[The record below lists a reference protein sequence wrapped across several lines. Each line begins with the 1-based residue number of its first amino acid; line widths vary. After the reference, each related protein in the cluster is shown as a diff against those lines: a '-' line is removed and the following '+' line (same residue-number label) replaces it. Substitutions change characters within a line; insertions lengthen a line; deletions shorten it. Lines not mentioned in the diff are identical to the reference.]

1 MSPNRS
7 SNTPLRLPWFF
18 CPYINSPPKAKKIMS
33 EMCTCTLPQGAV
45 HKLHNCGGFV
55 RTLKSDARYFW
66 GNQLFDR
73 MPTTCIYLL
82 QESAKRRTHKQQKD
96 NESDL
101 VIDKFRNLNHDIET
115 FKILWQSLR
124 CFTHESRGGRGA
136 VWAVPDYCTKKDFWT
151 TLGILNWHILIYFC
165 ACVFHRFQIS
175 PSQLQSRLGVTR
187 TSGQYFATIADNCS
201 TQFSFVCNSEIPLSK
216 LHKLSP

>member
-7 SNTPLRLPWFF
+7 SNTPLRLPCFF

-33 EMCTCTLPQGAV
+33 EMCT
-45 HKLHNCGGFV
+45 F
-55 RTLKSDARYFW
+55 
-66 GNQLFDR
+66 FDR

-82 QESAKRRTHKQQKD
+82 QESAKRRTHEQQKD

-136 VWAVPDYCTKKDFWT
+136 AWAVPDYCTKKDFWT

-216 LHKLSP
+216 LHKLSL

>member
-7 SNTPLRLPWFF
+7 SNTPLRLPCFF

-82 QESAKRRTHKQQKD
+82 QESAKRRTHKQQKKD

-101 VIDKFRNLNHDIET
+101 LIDKFRNLNHDIET

-124 CFTHESRGGRGA
+124 CYGSWELWKLLLMEVGGVGTGV
-136 VWAVPDYCTKKDFWT
+136 VWA
-151 TLGILNWHILIYFC
+151 
-165 ACVFHRFQIS
+165 
-175 PSQLQSRLGVTR
+175 
-187 TSGQYFATIADNCS
+187 ATFLTVDK
-201 TQFSFVCNSEIPLSK
+201 PR
-216 LHKLSP
+216 

>member
-1 MSPNRS
+1 
-7 SNTPLRLPWFF
+7 
-18 CPYINSPPKAKKIMS
+18 
-33 EMCTCTLPQGAV
+33 
-45 HKLHNCGGFV
+45 
-55 RTLKSDARYFW
+55 
-66 GNQLFDR
+66 

-82 QESAKRRTHKQQKD
+82 QESAKRRTHKQQKKD

-101 VIDKFRNLNHDIET
+101 LIDKFRNLNHDIET

-187 TSGQYFATIADNCS
+187 TSGQYFATIVRRNFPFSAIPRSPSQRYSNC
-201 TQFSFVCNSEIPLSK
+201 QIALGIILQDLNRISFFRTTLKFAQDSSK
-216 LHKLSP
+216 FLHELAKVVTWICQSPIGKVSKKNF